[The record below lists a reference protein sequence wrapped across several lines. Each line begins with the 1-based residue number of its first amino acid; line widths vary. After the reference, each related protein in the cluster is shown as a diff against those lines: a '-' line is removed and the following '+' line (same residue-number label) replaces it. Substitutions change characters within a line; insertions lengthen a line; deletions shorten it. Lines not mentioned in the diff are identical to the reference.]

1 MKGKVKVDNFYQ
13 LTCEFNLPGCFTEK
27 KKFRDNG
34 NSLTGEV
41 KHKLM
46 RFVKYL
52 LRISCFLVLKF
63 WQIVWKIPVKC
74 FTSLLVQCYSI

>member
-13 LTCEFNLPGCFTEK
+13 LTYEFNLPGCFTEKK

-46 RFVKYL
+46 RFVK
-52 LRISCFLVLKF
+52 
-63 WQIVWKIPVKC
+63 
-74 FTSLLVQCYSI
+74 